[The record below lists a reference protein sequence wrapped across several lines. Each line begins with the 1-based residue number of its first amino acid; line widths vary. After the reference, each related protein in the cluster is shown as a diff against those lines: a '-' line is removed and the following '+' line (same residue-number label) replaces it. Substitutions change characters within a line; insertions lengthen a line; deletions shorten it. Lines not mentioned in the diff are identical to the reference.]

1 MTKRWYIIHAYSNFE
16 KKKGLNPFKREPL
29 FLVSKI
35 LLKRLSFLQKRL
47 LSLEEGERSLLK
59 NDSFLGMF

>member
-16 KKKGLNPFKREPL
+16 KKVAESVQERASL
-29 FLVSKI
+29 LVSKI